1 MLSSLCVVQR
11 HPLVYRG
18 SGGWMRRV
26 VRRTWPAHSS
36 REAAAFRPGG
46 EEFIIYTASGV
57 VYTQDA
63 NGAEAGP
70 GTLLA

>member
-1 MLSSLCVVQR
+1 
-11 HPLVYRG
+11 
-18 SGGWMRRV
+18 MRRV